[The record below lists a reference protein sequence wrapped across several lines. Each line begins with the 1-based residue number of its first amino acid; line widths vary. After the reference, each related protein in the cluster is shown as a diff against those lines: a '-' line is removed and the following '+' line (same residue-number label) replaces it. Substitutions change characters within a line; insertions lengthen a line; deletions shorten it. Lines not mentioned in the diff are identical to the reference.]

1 MNGWVVLALN
11 SLILTGRTL
20 RTFSSVVSE
29 CLPLGLFQEASA
41 TRSPLKDDWPEVT
54 LKVALTLAP
63 GATGSENVDAPEAT
77 AVQPLSVLTLS
88 LTPIADSSVLL
99 VKVTVVGDEE
109 PGVKVCTRG
118 GRVDR
123 RRRRQ
128 AYGLHGILARNDV
141 RLDQLVGGVC
151 REGVGSGDGA
161 LVERALRADAVIAA
175 VAEQNEI
182 GRASCRER

>member
-20 RTFSSVVSE
+20 RTFSAVVSE
-29 CLPLGLFQEASA
+29 CLPVGLFQEASA

-77 AVQPLSVLTLS
+77 AVQPLGVLRLS

-109 PGVKVCTRG
+109 PGVKLCTRG
-118 GRVDR
+118 GVLT
-123 RRRRQ
+123 
-128 AYGLHGILARNDV
+128 A
-141 RLDQLVGGVC
+141 
-151 REGVGSGDGA
+151 EDGA
-161 LVERALRADAVIAA
+161 RLTVCTAYFAETTFAWISWSVASVGKVLAA
-175 VAEQNEI
+175 VTAP
-182 GRASCRER
+182 S